1 MPTMREW
8 TRSIGLSAAAAKK
21 LKLPLDEDVSTFV
34 RHLPGHPSDHMK
46 NLADYVNEHDD
57 KNSSNG
63 YYANSRRAF
72 LDRGKGDRKTTRVGD
87 RVASNEIP
95 GIQRRDENVSQAT
108 GSTPEDESFGPV
120 TKHPQES
127 NIHAEEET
135 PNNNYNAFN
144 TAHQVPNVGPDEGK
158 DFNAFNTAHDAN
170 VAPDEGKGFNAFKVA
185 REEATKPTET
195 LQPAK
200 PEEQAQPEQLV
211 RPNQVPVQPAQ
222 IQPTPEPEF
231 HQDRY
236 QPDYTQSK
244 QGKQAPEPE
253 IKIVNPLTSYPM
265 PQTKEQQL
273 RRAIME
279 VSGVQAKLGLSG
291 KKDFALHPP
300 GITLDR
306 NLFERPFGYLNKRNI
321 RVPANATVFKSKRSR
336 I

>member
-120 TKHPQES
+120 TKHTQEN

-144 TAHQVPNVGPDEGK
+144 TAHGNVAPDEGK
-158 DFNAFNTAHDAN
+158 DFNAFNTAHN
-170 VAPDEGKGFNAFKVA
+170 VGPDEGQNFNAFKVA
-185 REEATKPTET
+185 REPDAKEPKPTET
-195 LQPAK
+195 FQPK
-200 PEEQAQPEQLV
+200 PEEPAQAQAQLV
-211 RPNQVPVQPAQ
+211 RPNQVVQPAQ
-222 IQPTPEPEF
+222 IQPEPEPEF
-231 HQDRY
+231 QEDRY
-236 QPDYTQSK
+236 QADYTQSK